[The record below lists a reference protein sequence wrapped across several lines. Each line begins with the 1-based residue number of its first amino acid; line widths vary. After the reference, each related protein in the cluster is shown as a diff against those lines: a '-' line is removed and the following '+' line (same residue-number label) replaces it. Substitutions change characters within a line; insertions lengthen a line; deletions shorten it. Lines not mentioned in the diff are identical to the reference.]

1 MKLYIATP
9 INARQEPTIREKL
22 VAAKHR
28 VEMLKEILADDV
40 RFKNYELISTFDF
53 NDMYDTEEKAMSRC
67 IYHVLTSD
75 AIYLDYGWTASK
87 GCNLEY
93 LAAKIYGKQIFVHKT
108 QGMDFNE
115 ITTVLPNVRWKIMD
129 ADRAKERRLELTK
142 IDDDN
147 VLLSINLRYIP
158 IDMTIID
165 YIENIIQTGIVIID
179 KKE

>member
-9 INARQEPTIREKL
+9 INARKEPTMREKL

-40 RFKNYELISTFDF
+40 LFKNYELISTFDF

-75 AIYLDYGWTASK
+75 AIYLDHGWTISK

-93 LAAKIYGKQIFVHKT
+93 QAAKIYGKQIFI
-108 QGMDFNE
+108 NS
-115 ITTVLPNVRWKIMD
+115 
-129 ADRAKERRLELTK
+129 ELK
-142 IDDDN
+142 
-147 VLLSINLRYIP
+147 P
-158 IDMTIID
+158 
-165 YIENIIQTGIVIID
+165 
-179 KKE
+179 